1 VSAITRVRVPRR
13 AYRADAVSAVDA
25 SVLVPVLNEEA
36 FIRDTVAAMQA
47 QTFDGEVEFLFMD
60 GGSEDRTRELIEE
73 LAREDPRIR
82 LFDNPGRTS
91 TAGLNVGLRNARGE
105 YVVRMDA
112 HTFYPPDYIAR
123 GIERLRRGD
132 VVWVSGPVV
141 PEGRGRWS
149 RRVALAL
156 GSWLG
161 TGGSARLESAG
172 PGEERE
178 LDTGVFAGMARRA
191 VVEGHGGWDEEWR
204 VNQDSELAARILAD
218 GGRIVSIPAL
228 ASHYVP
234 RDDLDSLAR
243 QYWRYGTYRAK
254 TASRHPNSLERRQ
267 LFPLALVGAL
277 AASVVA
283 PGPLR
288 WLARAGLGA
297 YAGALAYN
305 SARLAREA
313 GGRDAAGVAVVLA
326 IMHVAWGLGFVNGS
340 VRFGPPLKAFA
351 RMARGG

>member
-1 VSAITRVRVPRR
+1 M
-13 AYRADAVSAVDA
+13 SAVDA
-25 SVLVPVLNEEA
+25 SVLVPVLDEED

-47 QTFDGEVEFLFMD
+47 QTFEGEVEYLFMD
-60 GGSEDRTRELIEE
+60 GGSDDRTRELIEE
-73 LAREDPRIR
+73 LAREDPRIK

-91 TAGLNVGLRNARGE
+91 TAGLNVGLRHARGE

-141 PEGRGRWS
+141 PIGRGKWS
-149 RRVALAL
+149 RRVSLAL

-172 PGEERE
+172 AADERE
-178 LDTGVFAGMARRA
+178 LDTGVFAGMARRE
-191 VVEGHGGWDEEWR
+191 VVEAHGGWDEEWR

-228 ASHYVP
+228 ASRYVP
-234 RDDLDSLAR
+234 RDDLESLAK

-254 TASRHPNSLERRQ
+254 TASRHPNSLEPRQ
-267 LFPLALVGAL
+267 LFPLALAGAV
-277 AASVVA
+277 AGAVVL
-283 PGPLR
+283 PRPLR
-288 WLARAGLGA
+288 GVARLGVGA

-305 SARLAREA
+305 GARVAREA
-313 GGRDAAGVAVVLA
+313 GVRDAAGTSVVLA
-326 IMHVAWGLGFVNGS
+326 IMHLAWGFGFVNGS
-340 VRFGPPLKAFA
+340 VRFGPPVAAFA
-351 RMARGG
+351 HMLRRGR